1 MSAYLIVDL
10 DLHNPERY
18 EAYKRDVPKLIQKYG
33 GEYIV
38 RGGEHEVIEG
48 AWKPNRLVVIRFP
61 NRQAIRNFFADPEY
75 QTLWALRR
83 EVASANAVAVDG
95 L

>member
-1 MSAYLIVDL
+1 MPAYLVIDL
-10 DLHNPERY
+10 DVHDPERY
-18 EAYKRDVPKLIQKYG
+18 AAYIREVPRFIKKYG

-48 AWKPNRLVVIRFP
+48 TWKPKRLVVIRFP
-61 NRQAIRNFFADPEY
+61 NRQAIRDCFADPEY
-75 QTLWALRR
+75 QPLSALRR
-83 EVASANAVAVDG
+83 EVASTNSVAVDG

>member
-1 MSAYLIVDL
+1 MSAYLIIDL
-10 DLHNPERY
+10 DVRDPERY
-18 EAYKRDVPKLIQKYG
+18 EAYKREVPKFIRKYG

-48 AWKPNRLVVIRFP
+48 TWRPNRLVVIRFP
-61 NRQAIRNFFADPEY
+61 NRQAIRNCFADPEY
-75 QTLWALRR
+75 QPLWALRR

>member
-10 DLHNPERY
+10 HLHDPERY
-18 EAYKRDVPKLIQKYG
+18 EAYKRDVPKFIKKHG

-48 AWKPNRLVVIRFP
+48 AWQPHRLVVIRFP
-61 NRQAIRNFFADPEY
+61 NRRAIRDFFADPEY
-75 QTLWALRR
+75 QPLWAFRR